1 MGHRI
6 DRGDIIDMLE
16 ESITRKIPVAI
27 ELTDGRKFED
37 RVIEISKLED
47 EDHVAFAAH
56 ELVALRRISRTARA
70 VLPDEAH
77 ANAPQRESSTLPR
90 R

>member
-16 ESITRKIPVAI
+16 ESITRNIPVAI
-27 ELTDGRKFED
+27 ELTDGKKFED
-37 RVIEISKLED
+37 RVIQIGKFEG
-47 EDHVAFAAH
+47 EDHVAFAQH
-56 ELVALRRISRTARA
+56 EFIPLRSISRTARA
-70 VLPDEAH
+70 VLPEVAH
-77 ANAPQRESSTLPR
+77 ANAPQREVDTLPR

>member
-16 ESITRKIPVAI
+16 ESITRNIPVAI

-37 RVIEISKLED
+37 RVTEISKFEG
-47 EDHVAFAAH
+47 EDHVEFHQH
-56 ELVALRRISRTARA
+56 ELTPLRHISRTARA
-70 VLPDEAH
+70 VLPEVAH
-77 ANAPQRESSTLPR
+77 GNAPQRD
-90 R
+90 

>member
-16 ESITRKIPVAI
+16 ESITRNIPVAI

-37 RVIEISKLED
+37 RVTQIGKYD
-47 EDHVAFAAH
+47 GEDHVAFAQH
-56 ELVALRRISRTARA
+56 EFTPLRQISKTSRA
-70 VLPDEAH
+70 VLPEVAH
-77 ANAPQRESSTLPR
+77 GNDPQR
-90 R
+90 

>member
-16 ESITRKIPVAI
+16 ESITRRIPVAI

-37 RVIEISKLED
+37 KVIEIAKLD
-47 EDHVAFAAH
+47 GEDHVTFAAH
-56 ELVALRRISRTARA
+56 EVTPLRRISRTARA
-70 VLPDEAH
+70 VLPEEAH
-77 ANAPQRESSTLPR
+77 ANAPQHDSDAILR